1 MDKRTYFQ
9 KQLDRSQARVASKR
23 SEAKY
28 VHNQLH
34 DVVRHLQEIKE
45 LNPGV
50 TYEDMKKIILTEIAH
65 NSTVV
70 LESST
75 IFYEYMSYIC
85 AQYCISHP
93 KKYAEISEAIKNS
106 DVDFEKEYY
115 QKCFSFLFR
124 H

>member
-1 MDKRTYFQ
+1 
-9 KQLDRSQARVASKR
+9 
-23 SEAKY
+23 
-28 VHNQLH
+28 
-34 DVVRHLQEIKE
+34 
-45 LNPGV
+45 
-50 TYEDMKKIILTEIAH
+50 MKKIILTEIAH

-115 QKCFSFLFR
+115 QKCSSFDEYLSYFVYCYKQSIFDE
-124 H
+124 